1 MINSSIY
8 LAITIGFI
16 HTDTLMHILTLYIYT
31 YIYMMYYYN
40 VSIYV
45 RLVKAL
51 KANIRI

>member
-1 MINSSIY
+1 MINASIY

-16 HTDTLMHILTLYIYT
+16 HTDTLMYIYIH
-31 YIYMMYYYN
+31 YIYKMYYYN